1 MEQEKISFSSKIG
14 AEIWGHRFKDGQR
27 GPEYTLE
34 FLNVMA
40 GTGFSLQRKYYN
52 RRKMIEFRQFVYEGE
67 KEGSKG
73 HIAVFENGKK
83 DLIRERLG
91 INEKQLEDLQTFF
104 KNLTIP
110 LTTPMGKPVDRSW
123 YAQMM
128 YPLHESLLYTEIRV
142 NRDKGKS
149 KNPTYNY
156 ERNFFARG
164 GELYYLMLH
173 YGTVDNKELREE
185 IEKNM
190 KRLLSNSSGLITV
203 VNQINEAFEEYAFTE
218 TGTSTKDQPA
228 PLIKDSELE
237 DIISGW
243 EKSEYPLLPS
253 TELPL
258 YREFAE
264 ELNALLTLKIDVYEM
279 FDILTSLITFQLHR
293 YMIYQAEQIVQEKTH
308 YFIDCFEGQ
317 NKSIKFLAQ
326 DSYRIHESVV
336 GEAYKTFVEERV
348 AEVFPEDQ
356 ADEKIQAWKQSFNG
370 DQKTKVAG
378 YTSFFEDLNL
388 NSLHTPKKK
397 KLIEA
402 LETSNINK
410 AKKML
415 RLRIIELYMEDL
427 SKSQLPI
434 MKTLARDGQFIISG
448 KGAKARYVL
457 HDNILSALVYAT
469 LNGEITLPYDDF
481 LHRLYEK
488 YQIII
493 GENAAKISGLY
504 SKEGINLS
512 HFRSNEKKM
521 RQKLKQN
528 GLLQEYSDAT
538 ALIRN
543 PYFA

>member
-73 HIAVFENGKK
+73 HIAVFDNEKK

-173 YGTVDNKELREE
+173 YGTVDNKELREN
-185 IEKNM
+185 IERNM
-190 KRLLSNSSGLITV
+190 KDLLSNSSGLITV

-218 TGTSTKDQPA
+218 SAIITKDQPA

-237 DIISGW
+237 DFISGW
-243 EKSEYPLLPS
+243 EKSEYPLLPA
-253 TELPL
+253 TDLKL
-258 YREFAE
+258 YQEFAE

-293 YMIYQAEQIVQEKTH
+293 YMIHQAEQIVQEKTN

-326 DSYRIHESVV
+326 DSYRIHEAVV
-336 GEAYKTFVEERV
+336 SEAYKTFVEERV
-348 AEVFPEDQ
+348 AEVFPKDRAE
-356 ADEKIQAWKQSFNG
+356 EKIDGWKRSFNNA
-370 DQKTKVAG
+370 QKTKVAG
-378 YTSFFEDLNL
+378 YTSFFEELNL

-402 LETSNINK
+402 LETPNLEK
-410 AKKML
+410 AEKML

-457 HDNILSALVYAT
+457 HDNILSALVFAT
-469 LNGEITLPYDDF
+469 LDGEITLPYDDF
-481 LHRLYEK
+481 LRKLYDK

-493 GENAAKISGLY
+493 GEDAAKVSGLY

>member
-73 HIAVFENGKK
+73 HIAVFDNEKK

-142 NRDKGKS
+142 NRDKGKLKS
-149 KNPTYNY
+149 PTYNY

-173 YGTVDNKELREE
+173 YGTVDNKELREN
-185 IEKNM
+185 IERNM
-190 KRLLSNSSGLITV
+190 KGLLSNSSGLITV

-218 TGTSTKDQPA
+218 SAIITKDQPA
-228 PLIKDSELE
+228 PLIKDSELK
-237 DIISGW
+237 DFISGW
-243 EKSEYPLLPS
+243 EKSEYPLLPA
-253 TELPL
+253 TDLKL
-258 YREFAE
+258 YQEFAE

-293 YMIYQAEQIVQEKTH
+293 YMIHQAEQIVQEKTN

-326 DSYRIHESVV
+326 DSYRIHEAVV
-336 GEAYKTFVEERV
+336 SEAYKKFVEERV
-348 AEVFPEDQ
+348 AEVFPKDRAE
-356 ADEKIQAWKQSFNG
+356 EKIDGWKRSFN
-370 DQKTKVAG
+370 DAQKTKVAG
-378 YTSFFEDLNL
+378 YTSFFEELNL

-402 LETSNINK
+402 LETPNLEK
-410 AKKML
+410 AEKML

-457 HDNILSALVYAT
+457 HDNILSALVFAT
-469 LNGEITLPYDDF
+469 LDGEITLPYDDF
-481 LHRLYEK
+481 LRKLYDK

-493 GENAAKISGLY
+493 GEDAAKVSGLY

>member
-1 MEQEKISFSSKIG
+1 MGQEETFFSSKIG
-14 AEIWGHRFKDGQR
+14 ERIWGHRFKDGQR

-34 FLNVMA
+34 FLNVLV
-40 GTGFSLQRKYYN
+40 GTNFSLEKKYYH

-73 HIAVFENGKK
+73 HIATFEDDKK
-83 DLIRERLG
+83 SVIKEKLG
-91 INEKQLEDLQTFF
+91 INDKQFEDLQTFF

-110 LTTPMGKPVDRSW
+110 LTTPMGKSVDRSW

-128 YPLHESLLYTEIRV
+128 YPLHESLLFSEIRV
-142 NRDKGKS
+142 KRDNGKES
-149 KNPTYNY
+149 NYNISY

-164 GELYYLMLH
+164 GELYFLMIH
-173 YGTVDNKELREE
+173 YGSLNNSNLRNSIEE
-185 IEKNM
+185 NL
-190 KRLLSNSSGLITV
+190 KRLLSTSSGLITV
-203 VNQINEAFEEYAFTE
+203 INQINEAFEEYSVSTTE
-218 TGTSTKDQPA
+218 LPA
-228 PLIKDSELE
+228 PLFEAANLEELFKGKE
-237 DIISGW
+237 IA
-243 EKSEYPLLPS
+243 EYPKLPQ
-253 TELPL
+253 TDLPL
-258 YREFAE
+258 YEDFAQ
-264 ELNALLTLKIDVYEM
+264 ELNSLLKLKIDVYEM

-293 YMIYQAEQIVQEKTH
+293 YMIHQAEQIVKEKTH

-326 DSYRIHESVV
+326 DSYRIHEAVV
-336 GEAYKTFVEERV
+336 SEAYKTFVEKRV
-348 AEVFPEDQ
+348 EEVFPK
-356 ADEKIQAWKQSFNG
+356 EKAEEQIQTWLLSRDKSQNL
-370 DQKTKVAG
+370 KIKG
-378 YTSFFEDLNL
+378 YSSFFEELDLKA
-388 NSLHTPKKK
+388 LHGPKKK

-402 LETSNINK
+402 LETPDFEK
-410 AKKML
+410 AEKML
-415 RLRIIELYMEDL
+415 RLRIIEFYMEDL
-427 SKSQLPI
+427 SKTQLPI

-469 LNGEITLPYDDF
+469 LDGEVTLPYDDF
-481 LHRLYEK
+481 LTRLYEK
-488 YQIII
+488 YQIVI
-493 GENAAKISGLY
+493 GENAAKVSGLY

-543 PYFA
+543 PYFG

>member
-34 FLNVMA
+34 FLNVIA

-73 HIAVFENGKK
+73 HIAVFENEKK

-149 KNPTYNY
+149 NSPAYNY

-173 YGTVDNKELREE
+173 YGTVDNQELREN

-190 KRLLSNSSGLITV
+190 KNLLSNSSGLITV
-203 VNQINEAFEEYAFTE
+203 VNQINEAFEEYASTD
-218 TGTSTKDQPA
+218 TGTVTKDQPA

-237 DIISGW
+237 DFISGW

-253 TELPL
+253 TNLPL

-293 YMIYQAEQIVQEKTH
+293 YMIHQAEQIVQEKTH

-336 GEAYKTFVEERV
+336 SEAYKTFVEKRV
-348 AEVFPEDQ
+348 AEVLPENQ
-356 ADEKIQAWKQSFNG
+356 AEDKIRAWKLSFNHN
-370 DQKTKVAG
+370 QKTKVAG
-378 YTSFFEDLNL
+378 YTAFFEELKL
-388 NSLHTPKKK
+388 NSLQTPKKK
-397 KLIEA
+397 KLVEA
-402 LETSNINK
+402 LETPDLEK
-410 AKKML
+410 AEKML
-415 RLRIIELYMEDL
+415 RLRIVELYMEDL

-448 KGAKARYVL
+448 KGSKARYVL

-469 LNGEITLPYDDF
+469 LDGEVTLPYDDF
-481 LHRLYEK
+481 LNRLYEK

-493 GENAAKISGLY
+493 GENAAKVSGLY

-543 PYFA
+543 PYFG

>member
-1 MEQEKISFSSKIG
+1 MEQEKISFSSKIA

-73 HIAVFENGKK
+73 HIAVFDNEKK

-142 NRDKGKS
+142 NRDKGKLKS
-149 KNPTYNY
+149 PTYNY

-173 YGTVDNKELREE
+173 YGTVDNKELREN
-185 IEKNM
+185 IERNM
-190 KRLLSNSSGLITV
+190 KGLLSNSSGLITV

-218 TGTSTKDQPA
+218 SAIITKDQPA
-228 PLIKDSELE
+228 PLIKDSELK
-237 DIISGW
+237 DFISGW
-243 EKSEYPLLPS
+243 EKSEYPLLPA
-253 TELPL
+253 TDLKL
-258 YREFAE
+258 YQEFAE

-293 YMIYQAEQIVQEKTH
+293 YMIHQAEQIVQEKTN

-326 DSYRIHESVV
+326 DSYRIHEAVV
-336 GEAYKTFVEERV
+336 SEAYKKFVEERV
-348 AEVFPEDQ
+348 AEVFPKDRAE
-356 ADEKIQAWKQSFNG
+356 EKIDGWKRSFN
-370 DQKTKVAG
+370 DAQKTKVAG
-378 YTSFFEDLNL
+378 YTSFFEELNL

-402 LETSNINK
+402 LETPNLEK
-410 AKKML
+410 AEKML

-457 HDNILSALVYAT
+457 HDNILSALVFAT
-469 LNGEITLPYDDF
+469 LDGEITLPYDDF
-481 LHRLYEK
+481 LRKLYDK

-493 GENAAKISGLY
+493 GEDAAKVSGLY

>member
-1 MEQEKISFSSKIG
+1 VYK
-14 AEIWGHRFKDGQR
+14 
-27 GPEYTLE
+27 
-34 FLNVMA
+34 
-40 GTGFSLQRKYYN
+40 
-52 RRKMIEFRQFVYEGE
+52 RQ
-67 KEGSKG
+67 
-73 HIAVFENGKK
+73 
-83 DLIRERLG
+83 
-91 INEKQLEDLQTFF
+91 
-104 KNLTIP
+104 
-110 LTTPMGKPVDRSW
+110 
-123 YAQMM
+123 
-128 YPLHESLLYTEIRV
+128 
-142 NRDKGKS
+142 
-149 KNPTYNY
+149 
-156 ERNFFARG
+156 
-164 GELYYLMLH
+164 
-173 YGTVDNKELREE
+173 
-185 IEKNM
+185 
-190 KRLLSNSSGLITV
+190 
-203 VNQINEAFEEYAFTE
+203 
-218 TGTSTKDQPA
+218 
-228 PLIKDSELE
+228 
-237 DIISGW
+237 
-243 EKSEYPLLPS
+243 
-253 TELPL
+253 
-258 YREFAE
+258 
-264 ELNALLTLKIDVYEM
+264 
-279 FDILTSLITFQLHR
+279 
-293 YMIYQAEQIVQEKTH
+293 
-308 YFIDCFEGQ
+308 
-317 NKSIKFLAQ
+317 
-326 DSYRIHESVV
+326 
-336 GEAYKTFVEERV
+336 
-348 AEVFPEDQ
+348 
-356 ADEKIQAWKQSFNG
+356 
-370 DQKTKVAG
+370 
-378 YTSFFEDLNL
+378 
-388 NSLHTPKKK
+388 PKKK

>member
-1 MEQEKISFSSKIG
+1 MGQEETFFSSKIG
-14 AEIWGHRFKDGQR
+14 EKIWGHRFKDGQR

-34 FLNVMA
+34 FLNVFV
-40 GTGFSLQRKYYN
+40 GTEFSLEKKYYH
-52 RRKMIEFRQFVYEGE
+52 RRKMLEFRQFVYEGE

-73 HIAVFENGKK
+73 HIAIFEDDKK
-83 DLIRERLG
+83 NVIKEKLG
-91 INEKQLEDLQTFF
+91 INDKQFEDLQTFF

-128 YPLHESLLYTEIRV
+128 YPLHESLLFSEVRV

-149 KNPTYNY
+149 SNYSISY

-164 GELYYLMLH
+164 GELYFLMIH
-173 YGTVDNKELREE
+173 YGTLNHPNLRTSIEDNL
-185 IEKNM
+185 
-190 KRLLSNSSGLITV
+190 KRLLSTSSGLITV
-203 VNQINEAFEEYAFTE
+203 INQINEAFAEYS
-218 TGTSTKDQPA
+218 TSTTELPA
-228 PLIKDSELE
+228 PLFEETKLEELFKGKE
-237 DIISGW
+237 IT
-243 EKSEYPLLPS
+243 EYPKLPQ
-253 TELPL
+253 TDLPL
-258 YREFAE
+258 YEDFAQ
-264 ELNALLTLKIDVYEM
+264 ELNSLLKLKIDVYEM
-279 FDILTSLITFQLHR
+279 FDILTALITFQLHR
-293 YMIYQAEQIVQEKTH
+293 YMIHQAEQIVQEKTH

-317 NKSIKFLAQ
+317 NKSVKFLAQ
-326 DSYRIHESVV
+326 DSYRIHEAVV
-336 GEAYKTFVEERV
+336 SEAYKTFVEKQV
-348 AEVFPEDQ
+348 AEVFPEER
-356 ADEKIQAWKQSFNG
+356 AEEKIRTWILNRHESDKP
-370 DQKTKVAG
+370 KEEW
-378 YTSFFEDLNL
+378 YTSFFEELNL
-388 NSLHTPKKK
+388 KGIHKPKKK

-402 LETSNINK
+402 LETSNIGK

-415 RLRIIELYMEDL
+415 RLRIVELYMEDL

-469 LNGEITLPYDDF
+469 LDGEVTLPYDDF

-488 YQIII
+488 YHIII
-493 GENAAKISGLY
+493 GENAAKVSGLY

>member
-1 MEQEKISFSSKIG
+1 MEQKKVSFSSKIG
-14 AEIWGHRFKDGQR
+14 AEIWGHRFTDGQR

-52 RRKMIEFRQFVYEGE
+52 RRKMIEFRQFVFEGE

-73 HIAVFENGKK
+73 HIAVFDNEKK
-83 DLIRERLG
+83 DVIREKLG
-91 INEKQLEDLQTFF
+91 INEKQLEDLQVFF

-123 YAQMM
+123 YAKMM
-128 YPLHESLLYTEIRV
+128 YPLHESLLFTEIRA

-149 KNPTYNY
+149 NNPTYSY

-173 YGTVDNKELREE
+173 YGTLNNKALRES
-185 IEKNM
+185 IEENLK
-190 KRLLSNSSGLITV
+190 KLLSNSSGLITV
-203 VNQINEAFEEYAFTE
+203 VNQINEAFADYASTE
-218 TGTSTKDQPA
+218 DATVKSDQPA
-228 PLIKDSELE
+228 PLIKDIEL
-237 DIISGW
+237 DGLISGW
-243 EKSEYPLLPS
+243 ENSEYPLLPS
-253 TELPL
+253 TNLKL
-258 YREFAE
+258 YQEFAE
-264 ELNALLTLKIDVYEM
+264 ELNALLTLKIDIYEM

-326 DSYRIHESVV
+326 DAYRIHEALVSD
-336 GEAYKTFVEERV
+336 AYKTFVEKRV
-348 AEVFPEDQ
+348 SEVFPDEI
-356 ADEKIQAWKQSFNG
+356 AEEKIETWLNSL
-370 DQKTKVAG
+370 DRTKKAKVDG
-378 YTSFFEDLNL
+378 YSSFFEELSLKNL
-388 NSLHTPKKK
+388 HSPKKK

-402 LETSNINK
+402 LEVSDKKK

-415 RLRIIELYMEDL
+415 KLRITELYMEDL

-434 MKTLARDGQFIISG
+434 MRTLARDGQFIISG

-457 HDNILSALVYAT
+457 NDKILSALVYAT
-469 LNGEITLPYDDF
+469 LNGDGSLPYDDF
-481 LHRLYEK
+481 LNKLYDRFN
-488 YQIII
+488 III
-493 GENAAKISGLY
+493 GESAAKESGLY

-512 HFRSNEKKM
+512 HFRNNEKRM

-543 PYFA
+543 PYFV

>member
-73 HIAVFENGKK
+73 HIAVFDNEKK

-142 NRDKGKS
+142 NRDKGKLKS
-149 KNPTYNY
+149 PTYNY

-173 YGTVDNKELREE
+173 YGTIDNKELREN
-185 IEKNM
+185 IERNM
-190 KRLLSNSSGLITV
+190 KGLLSNSSGLITV

-218 TGTSTKDQPA
+218 SAIITKDQPA
-228 PLIKDSELE
+228 PLIKDSELK
-237 DIISGW
+237 DFISGW
-243 EKSEYPLLPS
+243 EKSEYPLLPA
-253 TELPL
+253 TDLKL
-258 YREFAE
+258 YQEFAE

-293 YMIYQAEQIVQEKTH
+293 YMIHQAEQIVQEKTN

-326 DSYRIHESVV
+326 DSYRIHEAVV
-336 GEAYKTFVEERV
+336 SEAYKKFVEERV
-348 AEVFPEDQ
+348 AEVFPKDRAE
-356 ADEKIQAWKQSFNG
+356 EKIDGWKRSFN
-370 DQKTKVAG
+370 DAQKTKVAG
-378 YTSFFEDLNL
+378 YTSFFEELNL

-402 LETSNINK
+402 LETPNLEK
-410 AKKML
+410 AEKML

-457 HDNILSALVYAT
+457 HDNILSALVFAT
-469 LNGEITLPYDDF
+469 LDGEITLPYDDF
-481 LHRLYEK
+481 LRKLYDK

-493 GENAAKISGLY
+493 GEDAAKVSGLY

>member
-1 MEQEKISFSSKIG
+1 MEQEKVSFSSKIG

-34 FLNVMA
+34 FLNVIA

-67 KEGSKG
+67 KEGAKG
-73 HIAVFENGKK
+73 HIAVFENEKK
-83 DLIRERLG
+83 DVIRERLG

-173 YGTVDNKELREE
+173 YGTVDNHELRES

-190 KRLLSNSSGLITV
+190 KSLLSNSSGLITV
-203 VNQINEAFEEYAFTE
+203 VNQINEAFEEYASTE
-218 TGTSTKDQPA
+218 NGTSTKDQPA

-237 DIISGW
+237 DFITGW

-253 TELPL
+253 TDLPL

-336 GEAYKTFVEERV
+336 SEAYKTFVEKRV
-348 AEVFPEDQ
+348 AEVLPEKQ
-356 ADEKIQAWKQSFNG
+356 AEDKIRAWKLSFNEN
-370 DQKTKVAG
+370 QKTKVAG
-378 YTSFFEDLNL
+378 YTSFFEELKL
-388 NSLHTPKKK
+388 NSLQAPKKK

-402 LETSNINK
+402 LETPDLKK
-410 AKKML
+410 AEKML
-415 RLRIIELYMEDL
+415 RLRIVELYMEDL

-469 LNGEITLPYDDF
+469 LDGEVTLPYDDF

-493 GENAAKISGLY
+493 GENAAKVSGLY

>member
-1 MEQEKISFSSKIG
+1 MEQEETFFSSKIG
-14 AEIWGHRFKDGQR
+14 EKIWGHRFKEGQR

-34 FLNVMA
+34 FLNVFA
-40 GTGFSLQRKYYN
+40 GTQFSLQRKHYN

-73 HIAVFENGKK
+73 HIAIFEDEKK
-83 DLIRERLG
+83 EVIRDRLG
-91 INEKQLEDLQTFF
+91 INEKQFEDLQTFF

-123 YAQMM
+123 YAQMI
-128 YPLHESLLYTEIRV
+128 YPLHESLLFSEVRV
-142 NRDKGKS
+142 NRDKGKTS
-149 KNPTYNY
+149 NYSISY

-173 YGTVDNKELREE
+173 YGTLNNASLRMSIEE
-185 IEKNM
+185 NM
-190 KRLLSNSSGLITV
+190 KNLLSTSSGLITV
-203 VNQINEAFEEYAFTE
+203 ISQINEAFAEYS
-218 TGTSTKDQPA
+218 TSSIELPA
-228 PLIKDSELE
+228 PLFEEAKLEEIFRGKD
-237 DIISGW
+237 IA
-243 EKSEYPLLPS
+243 EYPKLPQ
-253 TELPL
+253 TDLPL
-258 YREFAE
+258 YTEFAH
-264 ELNALLTLKIDVYEM
+264 ELDSLLKLKIDVYEM

-293 YMIYQAEQIVQEKTH
+293 YMIHQAEQIVQEKTH

-326 DSYRIHESVV
+326 DSYRIHEGVV
-336 GEAYKTFVEERV
+336 GEAYKTFVEKRV
-348 AEVFPEDQ
+348 AEVFPEDK
-356 ADEKIQAWKQSFNG
+356 AEDKIRVWKQGFDDS
-370 DQKTKVAG
+370 QKTKVAG
-378 YTSFFEDLNL
+378 YASFFDDLNL
-388 NSLHTPKKK
+388 NSLHAPKKK

-402 LETSNINK
+402 LETSNLDK

-415 RLRIIELYMEDL
+415 KLRIVELYMEDL

-448 KGAKARYVL
+448 KGSKARYVL

-469 LNGEITLPYDDF
+469 LDGEITLPYDDF
-481 LHRLYEK
+481 LQRLYEK

-493 GENAAKISGLY
+493 GENAAKVSGLY

-512 HFRSNEKKM
+512 HFRNNEKKM

-543 PYFA
+543 PYFT

>member
-73 HIAVFENGKK
+73 HIAVFDNEKK

-142 NRDKGKS
+142 NRDKGKL

-173 YGTVDNKELREE
+173 YGTVDNKELREN
-185 IEKNM
+185 IERNM
-190 KRLLSNSSGLITV
+190 KGLLSNSSGLITV

-218 TGTSTKDQPA
+218 SAIITKDQPA

-237 DIISGW
+237 DFISGW
-243 EKSEYPLLPS
+243 EKSEYPLLPA
-253 TELPL
+253 TDLKL
-258 YREFAE
+258 YQEFAE

-293 YMIYQAEQIVQEKTH
+293 YMIHQAEQIVQEKTN

-326 DSYRIHESVV
+326 DSYRIHEAVV
-336 GEAYKTFVEERV
+336 SEAYKKFVEERV
-348 AEVFPEDQ
+348 AEVFPKDRAE
-356 ADEKIQAWKQSFNG
+356 EKIDGWKRSFN
-370 DQKTKVAG
+370 DAQKTKVAG
-378 YTSFFEDLNL
+378 YTSFFEELNL

-402 LETSNINK
+402 LETPNLEK
-410 AKKML
+410 AEKML

-457 HDNILSALVYAT
+457 HDNILSALVFAT
-469 LNGEITLPYDDF
+469 LDGEITLPYDDF
-481 LHRLYEK
+481 LRKLYDK

-493 GENAAKISGLY
+493 GEDAAKVSGLY